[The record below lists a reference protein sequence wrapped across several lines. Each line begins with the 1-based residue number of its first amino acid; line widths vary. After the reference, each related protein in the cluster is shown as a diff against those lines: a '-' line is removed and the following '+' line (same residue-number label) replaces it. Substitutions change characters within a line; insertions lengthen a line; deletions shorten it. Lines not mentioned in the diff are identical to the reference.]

1 MAEPAR
7 TGCQVR
13 HPIVTDEFQV
23 VHCSSVARSARSRPE
38 TERREFNGLGLL
50 RGAWR
55 GKAAAS
61 ARHRGAGGAGI
72 YHLERRPAPSSRLE
86 LIRVGWNRRRPSTAP
101 VTLISPFEGER
112 GQVVRW
118 NRAEVPPETDPFY
131 NRCRCQGVLV
141 KLTKQ

>member
-72 YHLERRPAPSSRLE
+72 SHLERRPAPSSRLE
-86 LIRVGWNRRRPSTAP
+86 QIRVGWNRRRRSTDP
-101 VTLISPFEGER
+101 VTLLYPFEVDR
-112 GQVVRW
+112 IHVVRS
-118 NRAEVPPETDPFY
+118 NLAPVPPVTEPTT
-131 NRCRCQGVLV
+131 NRLPTRASL
-141 KLTKQ
+141 